1 MKPSMGKTWRW
12 GTCFSKMD
20 FKIGWLVELP
30 YNLLGKQTFSQ
41 KWPFLCC
48 YFLVNDAFKM
58 VFLRMWNEG
67 TGKDQVSFYMLVA
80 RASFAR
86 AFLGAIDQSM
96 RWQYWA
102 KKCTFFKVTW
112 GIFPMVRI
120 FPIKHRSSWQYILYS
135 IGICTNEKLIKQLKK
150 YSKYI
155 ERTCQYQRLWTIN
168 M

>member
-1 MKPSMGKTWRW
+1 
-12 GTCFSKMD
+12 MD

-48 YFLVNDAFKM
+48 YVLVNDAFKM

-86 AFLGAIDQSM
+86 AFLGGIDQSM

-102 KKCTFFKVTW
+102 KSAHFFKLPENFPNGTNFPYQTQKFLAVHCISYWYLYQWKAHKTTEE
-112 GIFPMVRI
+112 IFQVHWTNMSISKALDHQYLV
-120 FPIKHRSSWQYILYS
+120 FPVSLSFPVPVLCS
-135 IGICTNEKLIKQLKK
+135 
-150 YSKYI
+150 
-155 ERTCQYQRLWTIN
+155 
-168 M
+168 